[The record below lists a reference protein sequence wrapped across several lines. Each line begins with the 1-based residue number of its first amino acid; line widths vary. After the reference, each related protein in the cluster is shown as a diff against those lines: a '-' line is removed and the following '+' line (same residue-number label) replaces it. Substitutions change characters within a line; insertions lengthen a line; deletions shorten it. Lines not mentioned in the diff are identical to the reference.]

1 MEDVLKCLTK
11 GDFVMGGENHNSHG
25 CMVTFPNESP
35 FPNMPKNVGEDR
47 RFMAMPAYI
56 GGPFDMAGMK
66 WYGSNTANKEIG
78 LPRSILMVMLN
89 DKTTGAPVCLM
100 SGNLLSAYRTGAI
113 PGVGLRH
120 LAPKG
125 AKTGAIYGPG
135 VMGKT
140 SLDAFMATCPELDTL
155 KVKGRGKKSL
165 DSFLEYV
172 KATYPQLTT
181 VTVVDDIE
189 TLVRDSDVISFAAT
203 AGTDPSKYAYVKG
216 EWIKPGALIVAP
228 SAFDMETDF
237 LKEKCKKVVDNIKLY
252 EAWAEEYP
260 YPTFGSINIIGAKFT
275 DMCHDGIISKS
286 DITDMGDILLGNA
299 SGRDSDD
306 QIIIYSVGGMPVE
319 DVAWGKVCYENAV
332 KKWTFKGMDGMKH
345 VAAFLTKS
353 EPQVIQAHEASS
365 EVIMNNCIR
374 CHTQLNTEFVK
385 TGKIDYMMSQVGEGK
400 ACWDCHRDVPHGGKN
415 SLSGTPGAIVPLPES
430 PVPEWLRKMVNQK
443 DK

>member
-1 MEDVLKCLTK
+1 MSYPKVDILYLSEKDMLDAGVNDVVKCTDTMEEVVKLLDD
-11 GDFVMGGENHNSHG
+11 GDYRMGGENGNSHG
-25 CMVTFPNESP
+25 CMISFPDNP
-35 FPNMPKNVGEDR
+35 AFPNMPKNGPDR

-237 LKEKCKKVVDNIKLY
+237 LKEKCKMVVDNIKLY

-260 YPTFGSINIIGAKFT
+260 YPTFDKMFLLGDKFT
-275 DMCHDGIISKS
+275 DLDHDGKLDWGVVQNIGAIANGKVP
-286 DITDMGDILLGNA
+286 
-299 SGRDSDD
+299 GRESDD
-306 QIIIYSVGGMPVE
+306 QIILYSIGGMPVE
-319 DVAWGKVCYENAV
+319 DVAWGKTVYETALE
-332 KKWTFKGMDGMKH
+332 KGIG
-345 VAAFLTKS
+345 TK
-353 EPQVIQAHEASS
+353 
-365 EVIMNNCIR
+365 
-374 CHTQLNTEFVK
+374 LNL
-385 TGKIDYMMSQVGEGK
+385 
-400 ACWDCHRDVPHGGKN
+400 WDAPY
-415 SLSGTPGAIVPLPES
+415 LY
-430 PVPEWLRKMVNQK
+430 
-443 DK
+443 